1 MNIFSSLEEVMD
13 RSKDV
18 ESFDLMFPRV
28 VESIIPLAY
37 TGVSARNFHSW
48 KENELVDLVLE
59 KGDQERKNI
68 KLNLYEYIWVKMI
81 QTMRSFGLSYDTI
94 KFIKDS
100 LFATVSDTVIALK
113 DETMEILRV
122 EHGNTEEQLLE
133 VSNAIDVFVTLINLG
148 FDENSKYSIER
159 TVIFQMITITF
170 LRQLD
175 SSILI
180 INNDGDFK
188 IDFTV
193 NNKLE
198 NVRNLSLPSLSK
210 PHLSIPLLKYVEDF
224 LGDPKSEKYSEG
236 FGLINPKEKKV
247 LDAIRKKDFIE
258 IHIKQDKENEIII
271 DVIKDGSI
279 TDEKASQI
287 RKILGLGNYEEI
299 TLKYRNDK
307 NLYFRNK
314 TRTS

>member
-18 ESFDLMFPRV
+18 ESFDLMFPRIF
-28 VESIIPLAY
+28 ESIIPLAY

-48 KENELVDLVLE
+48 KENNLIVLVLE

-68 KLNLYEYIWVKMI
+68 KLNLIEYIWVKII
-81 QTMRSFGLSYDTI
+81 QTMRGFGLSYKTI
-94 KFIKDS
+94 EFIKES
-100 LFATVSDTVIALK
+100 LFANVSDTLIALK
-113 DETMEILRV
+113 EETIEILRID
-122 EHGNTEEQLLE
+122 EGYNDEQLLE
-133 VSNAIDVFVTLINLG
+133 VSNAIDLFVALINIG
-148 FDENSKYSIER
+148 FDEKSKFNIER
-159 TVIFQMITITF
+159 TVIFQMIAITY
-170 LRQLD
+170 LRQVD
-175 SSILI
+175 SSIII

-193 NNKLE
+193 NNKME

-247 LDAIRKKDFIE
+247 LEAIRKKDFVE
-258 IHIKQDKENEIII
+258 IHIKQNKEKEIII
-271 DVIKDGSI
+271 DVLKDGNI
-279 TDEKASQI
+279 TDDKASQI
-287 RKILGLGNYEEI
+287 RKILGLNDYEEI

-307 NLYFRNK
+307 NIYFRNK
-314 TRTS
+314 TRI